1 MHRFSFELIE
11 HALISDRSSP
21 IFIYD
26 RSVPSY
32 IADRFDK
39 LRFHSVVANLLLG
52 NSNNFMAN
60 YRNFAAMT
68 S

>member
-11 HALISDRSSP
+11 HALISDCSLP

-32 IADRFDK
+32 IADRFDN
-39 LRFHSVVANLLLG
+39 LRFHSVVANLLLVT
-52 NSNNFMAN
+52 ATILWLATVTLP
-60 YRNFAAMT
+60 R
-68 S
+68 